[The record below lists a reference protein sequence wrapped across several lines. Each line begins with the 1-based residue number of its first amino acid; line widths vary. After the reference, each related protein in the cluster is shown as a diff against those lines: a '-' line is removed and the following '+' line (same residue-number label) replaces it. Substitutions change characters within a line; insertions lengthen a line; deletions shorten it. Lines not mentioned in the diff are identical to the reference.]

1 MTLQIFPQILR
12 LTNSST
18 FPVAPPLPACDI
30 KTPFYSVFF
39 EDEGIFFVTS
49 IQRNVN
55 IAGWGHPSSHPE
67 VGPADVIRDNNS
79 AGRPPS
85 SVITDQ
91 TQK

>member
-39 EDEGIFFVTS
+39 EDEDYFCDKYSEKCKYSQLGL
-49 IQRNVN
+49 
-55 IAGWGHPSSHPE
+55 GHPSSHPGS
-67 VGPADVIRDNNS
+67 GPADVIRDNNS
-79 AGRPPS
+79 ECRPPP
-85 SVITDQ
+85 V
-91 TQK
+91 